1 VLAALLV
8 AAPLVAQQPDSVPSR
23 VPLPADTTK
32 KDSVRTD
39 TIKAP
44 IAVAPRPAL
53 PEVEGRRVRWDRA
66 AIFQSGA
73 LTLPEL
79 LAQVPG
85 TMMYQAAHIA
95 APTALSWY
103 GEPGRVR
110 VFLDGVAMDPL
121 DPRDGSVQ
129 DLAPIQLFSLEEVA
143 VERLAGELRVHLR
156 SWRVDRTT
164 PQTRTDVVTGSEET
178 NLYRGYFGKRLFNGA
193 VMQVAAQQYSTTSA
207 RTGGDGDAISAFA
220 RLGVARGPLTV
231 DGVVT
236 RMGRTRFETKRNLVS
251 GTPTNDAIA
260 GFVGRDLAAYLRA
273 AWGSPDTAGFWMQVV
288 AATLSHAE
296 TGDTLAGRDTAVS
309 TAQYVAT
316 AGITRWGARLSAAGR
331 LRVRAGATS
340 FSPELRGSWE
350 NRLLSVSA
358 SVDGRGADST
368 ARTDVLALLSPFPWL
383 QFSGAHSIHA
393 PDDELVHGPSRT
405 VSRVEAALRLKG
417 RWVRAGLV
425 QRSASLSPGLPVF
438 DSMYVPLSTPA
449 TTGIEAGIAGP
460 IWGPFSLEWRGIRWS
475 EEVAYRPFVE
485 SHTALRVHTGFE
497 RKLTRRVFDLDAALF
512 HEYRGR
518 AEFPASPGTGTRAE
532 GAGFLGGMLE
542 IRIGNAHVFWYNR
555 NMTGKVYETVPGYLM
570 PRLVQ
575 LYGLRWEFWN

>member
-1 VLAALLV
+1 MLAALLV

-32 KDSVRTD
+32 RDSVRTD
-39 TIKAP
+39 TIKSP

-53 PEVEGRRVRWDRA
+53 PEMDGRRVRWDRA
-66 AIFQSGA
+66 AIFRSGA

-85 TMMYQAAHIA
+85 AMLSQAAHIA

-110 VFLDGVAMDPL
+110 VFRDGVAMDPL
-121 DPRDGSVQ
+121 DPRDGGVQ
-129 DLAPIQLFSLEEVA
+129 DLAAIQLFSLEEVA

-164 PQTRTDVVTGSEET
+164 PQSRTDVVTGSEET
-178 NLYRGYFGKRLFNGA
+178 NLYRGFFGKRLFNGA
-193 VMQVAAQQYSTTSA
+193 VMQVAAQQYSTTSV
-207 RTGGDGDAISAFA
+207 RTAGDGDALSAFA
-220 RLGVARGPLTV
+220 RLGWSSGAWTV
-231 DGVVT
+231 DGVLT
-236 RMGRTRFETKRNLVS
+236 RAGRTRFATKRNLVS
-251 GTPTNDAIA
+251 GTPTDDAIG

-273 AWGSPDTAGFWMQVV
+273 AWGSPDTTGFWMQVV

-296 TGDTLAGRDTAVS
+296 TGDTLAGADTVAS
-309 TAQYVAT
+309 ASQYLAT

-331 LRVRAGATS
+331 LRVRGGATS

-358 SVDGRGADST
+358 AIDGVGADST
-368 ARTDVLALLSPFPWL
+368 ARTDVMALLTPFPWL
-383 QFSGAHSIHA
+383 QFGGAHSIHS
-393 PDDELVHGPSRT
+393 PDDALVYGPSRT
-405 VSRVEAALRLKG
+405 VSRLEAALRVKG
-417 RWVRAGLV
+417 RWLRAGLV
-425 QRSASLSPGLPVF
+425 QRSASLAPGMPVF
-438 DSMYVPLSTPA
+438 DSMYVPVGVPA
-449 TTGIEAGIAGP
+449 TTGIEAGASGP
-460 IWGPFSLEWRGIRWS
+460 LWGPFSLEWRGIRWS
-475 EEVAYRPFVE
+475 EEVPYRPVVE
-485 SHTALRVHTGFE
+485 SHTAIRVHTAFE
-497 RKLTRRVFDLDAALF
+497 RRLTRGMFDLDAAIF

-532 GAGFLGGMLE
+532 GAGFLGGLLE